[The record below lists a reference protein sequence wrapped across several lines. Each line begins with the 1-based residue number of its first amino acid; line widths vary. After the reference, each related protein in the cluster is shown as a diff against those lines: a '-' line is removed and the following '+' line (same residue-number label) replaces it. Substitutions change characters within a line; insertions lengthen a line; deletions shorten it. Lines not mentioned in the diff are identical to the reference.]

1 MLTRLKL
8 TRGEGQLVEP
18 SSHPSRRKLISSPQ
32 VSRRHSPSMAHE
44 ESHEH
49 VPVEDEDHRKAVM
62 EMREMMKILMER
74 NTRLQGEGSNPS
86 KHKGDSGDKTP
97 NGNGGNG
104 ASPPPS
110 PPSSSSSTNSRPL
123 PNSPK
128 GHGKTPSQ
136 IPSLKIDIKF
146 ELPMYNGEVN
156 AEKLDNWIRQIEV
169 YCRIQ
174 KIQDDETKIQLA
186 SLRLDSATLIWWES
200 KTQEDM
206 KKHGKILT
214 SWNDFIVAIKRQFY
228 PLAYMQKATMD
239 WQNFRQAKGQ
249 NVQSFTQE
257 FRRRALVLG
266 VDFSSQETLLKYIGA
281 LHSYL
286 RHTILMFNPSN
297 LDEVCVQAT
306 HLEARGRNETHEGNK
321 KPFSH
326 GDKGKRKFK
335 GNGKKNVVVKKE
347 GEKFTC
353 KHCSKDGHDEDHC
366 WKLHPERRP
375 KKFGN
380 KGKSKTMLQPYNMI

>member
-1 MLTRLKL
+1 VFCFLILTRLKI

-32 VSRRHSPSMAHE
+32 VSRSHSPSMAHE

-49 VPVEDEDHRKAVM
+49 IPTEDEDLRTDFM
-62 EMREMMKILMER
+62 EMREMMKFLMEER
-74 NTRLQGEGSNPS
+74 NIRLQGEGSNPS

-110 PPSSSSSTNSRPL
+110 PPSYSSSYTSSIPL

-128 GHGKTPSQ
+128 GHGKAPSQ
-136 IPSLKIDIKF
+136 IPLLNLDIKF
-146 ELPMYNGEVN
+146 ELPMYNGY
-156 AEKLDNWIRQIEV
+156 K
-169 YCRIQ
+169 
-174 KIQDDETKIQLA
+174 KIQDDEIKIQLA
-186 SLRLDSATLIWWES
+186 SLRLNSATLIWWEA

-228 PLAYMQKATMD
+228 PLTYMQKSTMD

-249 NVQSFTQE
+249 NVQIFTQE
-257 FRRRALVLG
+257 FRRRALVLE
-266 VDFSSQETLLKYIGA
+266 VDLSSQQTLLKYNRA

-286 RHTILMFNPSN
+286 THRILMFNPSN

-321 KPFSH
+321 KPFIH

-335 GNGKKNVVVKKE
+335 GNSKKNDTVKKE
-347 GEKFTC
+347 RENFTC
-353 KHCSKDGHDEDHC
+353 KHCLKDGHDEYHC
-366 WKLHPERRP
+366 WKLNPQRKP
-375 KKFGN
+375 KTFGN
-380 KGKSKTMLQPYNMI
+380 KGKSKTAATIQHDLGHD